1 MSFGYTIQPDE
12 RARGAIGVSVS
23 SRRQEI
29 KSKRLST
36 LKPSLNNLGHLFD
49 SKSSL
54 FASDGQLTH
63 CAQ

>member
-12 RARGAIGVSVS
+12 RAREAIGVSVS

-29 KSKRLST
+29 KCKRFST
-36 LKPSLNNLGHLFD
+36 LKPSLNNLDYLFD
-49 SKSSL
+49 SESSL
-54 FASDGQLTH
+54 LASDGQLTH